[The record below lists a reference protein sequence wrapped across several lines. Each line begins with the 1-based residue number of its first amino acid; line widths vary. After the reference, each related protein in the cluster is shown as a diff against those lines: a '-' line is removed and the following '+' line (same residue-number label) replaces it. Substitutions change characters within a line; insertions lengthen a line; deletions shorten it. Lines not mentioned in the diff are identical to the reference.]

1 MGESKFGQVSK
12 LDIFVSLVVQSDQGG
27 RLSERFA
34 DSCGRVRRRDL
45 FDARIAIHRQD
56 LERVSI

>member
-12 LDIFVSLVVQSDQGG
+12 LDIFVSLVVQFDQGG

-34 DSCGRVRRRDL
+34 DKLWPG
-45 FDARIAIHRQD
+45 
-56 LERVSI
+56 